1 MTLAPRAPTHNRPFE
16 PCCTASATLRQTF
29 PIDASE
35 SRMSETFLVTGF
47 EPFKEHRTNS
57 SWDALELLR
66 ERWPA
71 DITALRLP
79 VDHQRA
85 HAALR
90 KALADLR
97 PRAVLCTGLAKGHV
111 FRIERHARRPEA
123 LAGVMGEALAEGRW
137 PWHEMRRELEAC
149 GVPTIDSTDA
159 GQYVCESTY
168 WSLLT
173 YSARSEEQLAAG
185 GGGAPEFAAFLHVP
199 PASEEQPVT
208 LIAQAVGRVVQAR
221 YSAAET
227 RAPIAPRHE
236 AKL

>member
-1 MTLAPRAPTHNRPFE
+1 
-16 PCCTASATLRQTF
+16 
-29 PIDASE
+29 
-35 SRMSETFLVTGF
+35 MSETFLVTGF

-79 VDHQRA
+79 VDYQRA

-90 KALADLR
+90 EALAALR
-97 PRAVLCTGLAKGHV
+97 PRAVLCTGLAKGRL

-123 LAGVMGEALAEGRW
+123 LAGAMGEALAEGRW

-149 GVPTIDSTDA
+149 GVPTSDSTDA

-173 YSARSEEQLAAG
+173 YSVPSEGQVTAG
-185 GGGAPEFAAFLHVP
+185 GGRAPEFAAFLHVP
-199 PASEEQPVT
+199 PASEEQPLT
-208 LIAQAVGRVVQAR
+208 LIAQAVGRVIQAR
-221 YSAAET
+221 HSAILS
-227 RAPIAPRHE
+227 RAPLQAGREPN
-236 AKL
+236 L